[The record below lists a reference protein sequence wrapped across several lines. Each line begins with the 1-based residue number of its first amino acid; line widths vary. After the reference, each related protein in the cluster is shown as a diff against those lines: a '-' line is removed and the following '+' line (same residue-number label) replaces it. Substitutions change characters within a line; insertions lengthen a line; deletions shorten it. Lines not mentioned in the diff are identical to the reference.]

1 MEVVGT
7 ALLSTRPTSRRV
19 MLFDDKPSL
28 AGVMNRV
35 LTHSVNCE
43 PGLGGDLREVQ
54 VGITEC
60 S

>member
-28 AGVMNRV
+28 AGVKHRV
-35 LTHSVNCE
+35 QPIQVTGSQAL
-43 PGLGGDLREVQ
+43 EVLQ
-54 VGITEC
+54 GR
-60 S
+60 SRSA